1 MSELVVQAESIFR
14 SLNREVWVVTSSTAE
29 TRGGLLATWVS
40 QASLDPEKPVL
51 LAGLAPNHHTTRLV
65 QESGI
70 LAAHLL
76 TQDQQ
81 ELAWNFARDS
91 GRTRDKLAAC
101 ELAES
106 DSGIPILQACHS
118 ILVGSV
124 FAKVETGDRVYFW
137 ADIIEAQCH
146 SNSSPLCEQE
156 FIRWCD
162 DSKKLILEEDKQGDV
177 ALQREGQSEFRQSL
191 PSWLQFNG
199 S

>member
-1 MSELVVQAESIFR
+1 MSEFVVQAESIFR

-29 TRGGLLATWVS
+29 ARGGLLATWVS

-162 DSKKLILEEDKQGDV
+162 DSKKLILKKDKQGDV
-177 ALQREGQSEFRQSL
+177 ALQREGQNEFRQSL
-191 PSWLQFNG
+191 PSWLQFDG

>member
-29 TRGGLLATWVS
+29 ARGGLLATWVS

-101 ELAES
+101 ALAES

-156 FIRWCD
+156 FFRWCD
-162 DSKKLILEEDKQGDV
+162 DSRKIILKEDKHSDV
-177 ALQREGQSEFRQSL
+177 ALQREGQNEFRESL
-191 PSWLQFNG
+191 PGWLQFDG

>member
-1 MSELVVQAESIFR
+1 MSEFVVQAESIFG

-29 TRGGLLATWVS
+29 ARGGLLATWVS

-65 QESGI
+65 QESGR

-162 DSKKLILEEDKQGDV
+162 DSKKLILKKDKQDDV
-177 ALQREGQSEFRQSL
+177 ALQREGQNEFRQSL
-191 PSWLQFNG
+191 PSWLRFDG

>member
-1 MSELVVQAESIFR
+1 M
-14 SLNREVWVVTSSTAE
+14 VTSSSAE
-29 TRGGLLATWVS
+29 ARGGLLATWVS

-162 DSKKLILEEDKQGDV
+162 DSKKLILKEDKQGDV

>member
-1 MSELVVQAESIFR
+1 MSEFVVQAESIFR

-29 TRGGLLATWVS
+29 ARGGLLATWVS

-65 QESGI
+65 QESGR

-162 DSKKLILEEDKQGDV
+162 DSKKLILKKDKQGDV
-177 ALQREGQSEFRQSL
+177 ALQREGQNEFRQSL
-191 PSWLQFNG
+191 PSWLQFDG

>member
-29 TRGGLLATWVS
+29 ARGGLLATWVS

-51 LAGLAPNHHTTRLV
+51 PGLALIITPDW
-65 QESGI
+65 QESQI

-101 ELAES
+101 ALAES

-156 FIRWCD
+156 FFRWCD
-162 DSKKLILEEDKQGDV
+162 DSRKIILKEDKHSDV
-177 ALQREGQSEFRQSL
+177 ALQREGQNEFRESL
-191 PSWLQFNG
+191 PSWLQFDG

>member
-29 TRGGLLATWVS
+29 ARGGLLATWVS

-51 LAGLAPNHHTTRLV
+51 LVGLAPNHHTTRLV

-162 DSKKLILEEDKQGDV
+162 DSKKLILKEDKQGDV

-191 PSWLQFNG
+191 PSWLQFDG

>member
-1 MSELVVQAESIFR
+1 MSEFVVQAESIFR

-29 TRGGLLATWVS
+29 ARGGLLATWVS

-101 ELAES
+101 ALAES

-162 DSKKLILEEDKQGDV
+162 DSKKLILKKDKQGDV
-177 ALQREGQSEFRQSL
+177 ALQREGQNEFRQSL

>member
-1 MSELVVQAESIFR
+1 M
-14 SLNREVWVVTSSTAE
+14 
-29 TRGGLLATWVS
+29 
-40 QASLDPEKPVL
+40 
-51 LAGLAPNHHTTRLV
+51 

-101 ELAES
+101 ALAES
-106 DSGIPILQACHS
+106 DSRIPILQACHS

-156 FIRWCD
+156 FFRWCD
-162 DSKKLILEEDKQGDV
+162 DSRKIILKEDKHSDV
-177 ALQREGQSEFRQSL
+177 ALQREGQNEFRESL
-191 PSWLQFNG
+191 PSWLQFDG

>member
-1 MSELVVQAESIFR
+1 MSEFVVQAESIFR

-29 TRGGLLATWVS
+29 ARGGLLATWVS

-101 ELAES
+101 ALAES

-162 DSKKLILEEDKQGDV
+162 DSKKLILKKDKQGDV
-177 ALQREGQSEFRQSL
+177 ALQREGQNEFRQSL
-191 PSWLQFNG
+191 PSWLQFDG

>member
-1 MSELVVQAESIFR
+1 MSEFVVQAESIFR
-14 SLNREVWVVTSSTAE
+14 SLNREVWVVTSSSAE
-29 TRGGLLATWVS
+29 ARGGLLATWVS

-65 QESGI
+65 QESGR

-162 DSKKLILEEDKQGDV
+162 DSKKLILKKDKQGDV
-177 ALQREGQSEFRQSL
+177 ALQREGQNEFRQSL
-191 PSWLQFNG
+191 PSWLQFDG

>member
-1 MSELVVQAESIFR
+1 MSELVAQAESIFR

-29 TRGGLLATWVS
+29 ARGGLLATWVS

-101 ELAES
+101 ALAES

-146 SNSSPLCEQE
+146 SNSPPLCEQE
-156 FIRWCD
+156 FFRWCD
-162 DSKKLILEEDKQGDV
+162 DSRKIILKEDKHSDV
-177 ALQREGQSEFRQSL
+177 ALQREGQNEFRESL
-191 PSWLQFNG
+191 PSWLQFDG

>member
-14 SLNREVWVVTSSTAE
+14 SLNREVWVVTSSSAE
-29 TRGGLLATWVS
+29 ARGGLLATWVS

-156 FIRWCD
+156 FFRWCD
-162 DSKKLILEEDKQGDV
+162 DSRKIILKEDKRSDV
-177 ALQREGQSEFRQSL
+177 ALQREGQSEFRQSP